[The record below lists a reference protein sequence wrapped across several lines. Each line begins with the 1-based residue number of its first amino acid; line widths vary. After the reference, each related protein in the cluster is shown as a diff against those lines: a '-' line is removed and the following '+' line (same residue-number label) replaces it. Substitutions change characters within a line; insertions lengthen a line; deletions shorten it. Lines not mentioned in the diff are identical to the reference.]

1 MSSSGATPDGLAK
14 TSLAD
19 VSLVA
24 SGRRR
29 AGLSFANRPHSPGES
44 VTSTQTSS
52 ETGSAAGAAT
62 GCGTGAAGAATG
74 FGSGVV
80 GTRKS
85 ANPAVG
91 GFCAGGAATPPN
103 TLPAGFG
110 TGSFPTG

>member
-19 VSLVA
+19 GFLVA

-29 AGLSFANRPHSPGES
+29 AGLSFANRSHSPGDS

-52 ETGSAAGAAT
+52 ATGNAAGAAT
-62 GCGTGAAGAATG
+62 GCGTGGDGAATG
-74 FGSGVV
+74 FGSGVA

-85 ANPAVG
+85 ANPAAG
-91 GFCAGGAATPPN
+91 GFCAGGAATPP
-103 TLPAGFG
+103 TPPAAGFG
-110 TGSFPTG
+110 